1 MSSGEVFGNA
11 ITILTK
17 AREMLEKVRL
27 SHTHTYTSP
36 TYKKFKKKNQGK
48 MSARDYGVLM
58 RSSAEMT
65 RESTHK
71 IHGDNIL
78 VLIKAV
84 NFVGRSLQHAVLN
97 KKFVTSFEGIFRKK
111 GVELRVESVAK
122 ILKTA
127 NRTLLES
134 VMTRCSKHSKDA
146 ESYHDIIHAVM
157 IYFQTHQHLLDVR
170 FLKEDTYVVFECE
183 ARECHL

>member
-1 MSSGEVFGNA
+1 
-11 ITILTK
+11 
-17 AREMLEKVRL
+17 
-27 SHTHTYTSP
+27 
-36 TYKKFKKKNQGK
+36 

-78 VLIKAV
+78 CLTKAV

-111 GVELRVESVAK
+111 GVELQRGIRSQDFE
-122 ILKTA
+122 
-127 NRTLLES
+127 NMNQTLLES
-134 VMTRCSKHSKDA
+134 VLTRCSKHSKDA